1 MKTYNLTAEPRTDIG
16 KKAAKTLRAEGKIP
30 VVLNGGEPFELP
42 YNGTIKERQ
51 KIVEIENGRGI
62 LTTDLIVS
70 NDDVRKLIYTPDIFV
85 VELTIDG
92 VATKAV
98 MREIQFHPV
107 KDNVLHVDFY
117 EITEEKPI
125 VMAVPVKLEGL
136 ATGVRAGGKLVQL
149 QRRLKVKA
157 LYTNIPEQLVIDVTS
172 LELGKS
178 IKVGELSFENL
189 QLVTPKEA
197 LVCAGKTTR
206 ASQAAAAAAA
216 KK

>member
-1 MKTYNLTAEPRTDIG
+1 MKTISVSGSSRTEVG
-16 KKAAKTLRAEGKIP
+16 KRATNALRKEGLVP
-30 VVLNGGEPFELP
+30 CCLYGE
-42 YNGTIKERQ
+42 K
-51 KIVEIENGRGI
+51 KDENGNPVATAFSVPVEG
-62 LTTDLIVS
+62 L
-70 NDDVRKLIYTPDIFV
+70 RKLIYTPDIFV
-85 VELTIDG
+85 VELTIDEKP
-92 VATKAV
+92 VKAV

-117 EITEEKPI
+117 EITDEKPI

-136 ATGVRAGGKLVQL
+136 AQGVRAGGKLVQL

-157 LYTNIPEQLVIDVTS
+157 LYTNIPEKLVIDVTA

-178 IKVGELSFENL
+178 IKVGEVSFENL
-189 QLVTPKEA
+189 ELVTPKEA
-197 LVCAGKTTR
+197 LVCAVKTTR

>member
-1 MKTYNLTAEPRTDIG
+1 MKSISVIGSSRTEVG
-16 KKAAKTLRAEGKIP
+16 KRATNALRKEGLVP
-30 VVLNGGEPFELP
+30 CCLYGE
-42 YNGTIKERQ
+42 K
-51 KIVEIENGRGI
+51 KDENGNPVATVFSVPVEG
-62 LTTDLIVS
+62 L
-70 NDDVRKLIYTPDIFV
+70 RKLIYSPDIFV

-92 VATKAV
+92 VAPKAV

-157 LYTNIPEQLVIDVTS
+157 LYTNIPEKLIIDVTS
-172 LELGKS
+172 LDLGKS

-197 LVCAGKTTR
+197 LVCAVKATR
-206 ASQAAAAAAA
+206 ASAAAAAAA

>member
-1 MKTYNLTAEPRTDIG
+1 MKTISVSGSSRTEVG
-16 KKAAKTLRAEGKIP
+16 KRATNALRKEGLVP
-30 VVLNGGEPFELP
+30 CCLYGE
-42 YNGTIKERQ
+42 K
-51 KIVEIENGRGI
+51 KDENGNPVATAFSVPTEG
-62 LTTDLIVS
+62 L
-70 NDDVRKLIYTPDIFV
+70 RKLIYSPDIFV

-92 VATKAV
+92 KPLKAV

-136 ATGVRAGGKLVQL
+136 AQGVRAGGKLVQL

-157 LYTNIPEQLVIDVTS
+157 LYTNIPEKLFIDVTA

-189 QLVTPKEA
+189 ELTTPKEA
-197 LVCAGKTTR
+197 LVCAVKTTR

>member
-1 MKTYNLTAEPRTDIG
+1 MKSISVIGSSRTEVG
-16 KKAAKTLRAEGKIP
+16 KRATNALRKEGLVP
-30 VVLNGGEPFELP
+30 CCLYGE
-42 YNGTIKERQ
+42 K
-51 KIVEIENGRGI
+51 KDENGNPVATVFSVPVEG
-62 LTTDLIVS
+62 L
-70 NDDVRKLIYTPDIFV
+70 RKLIYSPDIFV

-157 LYTNIPEQLVIDVTS
+157 LYTNIPEKLIIDVTS

-197 LVCAGKTTR
+197 LVCAVKATR
-206 ASQAAAAAAA
+206 ASAAAAAAA